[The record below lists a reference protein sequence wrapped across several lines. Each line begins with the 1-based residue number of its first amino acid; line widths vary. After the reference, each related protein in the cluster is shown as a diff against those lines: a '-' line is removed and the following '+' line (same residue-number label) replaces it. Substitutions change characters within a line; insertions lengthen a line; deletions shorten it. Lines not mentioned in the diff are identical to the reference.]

1 MSTKL
6 SSNNLFTYA
15 TGELSQDAFICW
27 LMSHLLEENVD
38 KNRVLTACARDLLG
52 CFGCQLEPN
61 EYLLSVDKQVYNI
74 DVLLTAPGAYVIVED
89 KTFTNAHTNQINR
102 YRDHVQK
109 QIDNGKLPPRKILC
123 VYYKITDQAS
133 PEKSADVNMFR
144 RDILAVLR
152 PARKSVDNPIFTD
165 YVDYLEDIEA
175 RTQAYLNLPVDQW
188 DSYAYHGLFMEIQK
202 DPKQFNLSSPV
213 SDWGY
218 VPNKSGGFHGLWW
231 SMDLTKEDFD
241 QAGLTADKIDDVY
254 LQIENNLLTVKL
266 SAAKSVHDMQV
277 VKDIRWRIYNYLCEK
292 LGKGFYKGSF
302 RPGTFMTVGMMKYD
316 SIADCKEK
324 IKLLESTMHKML
336 SEVHF

>member
-6 SSNNLFTYA
+6 SSNNLFAYA

-52 CFGCQLEPN
+52 CFGCQLRSD

-89 KTFTNAHTNQINR
+89 KTFTNAHDNQINR
-102 YRDHVQK
+102 YRERIQEK
-109 QIDNGKLPPRKILC
+109 INKEKWSPGKILC

-152 PARKSVDNPIFTD
+152 PARKCVDNPIFTD

-175 RTQAYLNLPVDQW
+175 KTKAYLNLPVDQW
-188 DSYAYHGLFMEIQK
+188 DSYAYHGFFMEIQK

-213 SDWGY
+213 SGWGY
-218 VPNKSGGFHGLWW
+218 VSNKSGGFQGLWW
-231 SMDLTKEDFD
+231 NMDLTKEDFD
-241 QAGLTADKIDDVY
+241 QAGLTSDKIDDVY
-254 LQIENNLLTVKL
+254 LQIENDLLTVKL
-266 SAAKSVHDMQV
+266 SAVESMHDKKIV
-277 VKDIRWRIYNYLCEK
+277 RDIRWGIYNYLREK
-292 LGKGFYKGSF
+292 LGKDFYKGTF
-302 RPGTFMTVGMMKYD
+302 RPGTAMTVGMMKYD

-324 IKLLESTMHKML
+324 IKLLESTMHNML